1 MNEEKY
7 IEEKV
12 GKRNP
17 FLVPDGYFDSFADH
31 MMQQLPE
38 LPIRAA
44 ATPKER
50 KPARIVTMR
59 RWFYA
64 AACIIVLVV
73 SAWVWKALPDV
84 SVATQPAVQLV
95 AQQEQFTDAT
105 FDEAADYLMLDNQ
118 DIYVYLAEN

>member
-17 FLVPDGYFDSFADH
+17 FLVPDGYFDSFADRL
-31 MMQQLPE
+31 MQQLPE
-38 LPIRAA
+38 QPLREVAA
-44 ATPKER
+44 SEER
-50 KPARIVTMR
+50 QPARMVRMR
-59 RWFYA
+59 RWLYA
-64 AACIIVLVV
+64 AACAVVLIV
-73 SAWVWKALPDV
+73 SAWVWQSLPETSAV
-84 SVATQPAVQLV
+84 KQPVAQVA
-95 AQQEQFTDAT
+95 AQQEPTSDAS

>member
-17 FLVPDGYFDSFADH
+17 FLVPDGYFDSFADRL
-31 MMQQLPE
+31 MQQLPE
-38 LPIRAA
+38 QPLREVAA
-44 ATPKER
+44 SEER
-50 KPARIVTMR
+50 QPARMVRMR
-59 RWFYA
+59 RWLYA
-64 AACIIVLVV
+64 AACAVVLIV
-73 SAWVWKALPDV
+73 SAWVWQSLPDTSAV
-84 SVATQPAVQLV
+84 KQPVAQVA
-95 AQQEQFTDAT
+95 AQQEPTSDAS

>member
-17 FLVPDGYFDSFADH
+17 FLVPDGYFDSFADRL
-31 MMQQLPE
+31 MQQLPE
-38 LPIRAA
+38 QPLREVAA
-44 ATPKER
+44 SEER
-50 KPARIVTMR
+50 QPARMVRMR
-59 RWFYA
+59 RWLYA
-64 AACIIVLVV
+64 AACAVVLIV
-73 SAWVWKALPDV
+73 SAWVWQSLPDTSAV
-84 SVATQPAVQLV
+84 KQPVAQVA
-95 AQQEQFTDAT
+95 AQQEPTGDAS

>member
-17 FLVPDGYFDSFADH
+17 FLVPDGYFDSFADRL
-31 MMQQLPE
+31 MQQLPE
-38 LPIRAA
+38 QPLREVAA
-44 ATPKER
+44 SEER
-50 KPARIVTMR
+50 QPARMVRMR
-59 RWFYA
+59 RWLYA
-64 AACIIVLVV
+64 AACAVVLIVC
-73 SAWVWKALPDV
+73 AWVWQSLPDTSAV
-84 SVATQPAVQLV
+84 KQPVAQVA
-95 AQQEQFTDAT
+95 AQQEPTSDAS

>member
-17 FLVPDGYFDSFADH
+17 FLVPDGYFDSFADRL
-31 MMQQLPE
+31 MQQLPE
-38 LPIRAA
+38 QPLREVAA
-44 ATPKER
+44 SEER
-50 KPARIVTMR
+50 QPARMVRMR
-59 RWFYA
+59 RWLYA
-64 AACIIVLVV
+64 AACAVVLIV
-73 SAWVWKALPDV
+73 SAWVWQSLPDT
-84 SVATQPAVQLV
+84 SAAKQPVAQVA
-95 AQQEQFTDAT
+95 AQQEPTSDAS